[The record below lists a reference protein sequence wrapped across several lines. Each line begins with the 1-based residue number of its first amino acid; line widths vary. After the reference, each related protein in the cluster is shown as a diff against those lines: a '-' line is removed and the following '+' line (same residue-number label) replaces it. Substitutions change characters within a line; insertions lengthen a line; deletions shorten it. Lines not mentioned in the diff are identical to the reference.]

1 MSLRVQEILVLSR
14 PSHMRMFLTLRS
26 GFYMV
31 STFTFLCMSYKFF
44 LSFFYFFI
52 FLDQIAQMNDELR
65 AAQGAAAGGSTT
77 EDAREECPKKIK
89 NLEVAMSLSNHSTY
103 REFCV
108 SPSSFLLTVP
118 ELNIIFIIEQH
129 KEIRRDGGSQ
139 F

>member
-1 MSLRVQEILVLSR
+1 
-14 PSHMRMFLTLRS
+14 
-26 GFYMV
+26 
-31 STFTFLCMSYKFF
+31 
-44 LSFFYFFI
+44 
-52 FLDQIAQMNDELR
+52 MNDELR

-77 EDAREECPKKIK
+77 EDARVECPKKIK

-108 SPSSFLLTVP
+108 SPSSFLLSVS